1 MKPNLKNRNMELS
14 KIKKSLKKAIE
25 QKRDRGYFGGTVELD
40 LHFPVTVELSFSV
53 NENGLFYD
61 CVIVR
66 AWIQFA
72 DFEALINETY
82 YAELAESVN
91 EIKYR

>member
-1 MKPNLKNRNMELS
+1 
-14 KIKKSLKKAIE
+14 
-25 QKRDRGYFGGTVELD
+25 
-40 LHFPVTVELSFSV
+40 V